1 MLVPFALATQQPM
14 FVVLL
19 FATLHNVERVAL
31 GTFVYADTLT
41 RAVITL
47 GTAKAITKRS
57 DRQQK

>member
-1 MLVPFALATQQPM
+1 M

-19 FATLHNVERVAL
+19 LATLHNVERVAL

-41 RAVITL
+41 KAAL
-47 GTAKAITKRS
+47 AFSTAKTITKRS